1 MAPTKSNSKHA
12 SASAVKPKKRLLAAS
27 VVGAPAQHNQS
38 SRKGKKAWRKNVDIE
53 DLEEKLDGLREE
65 ERTFGCVFSLNF
77 FSVQSSNVIC
87 RLPLQKKTDRELF
100 IVDIKGDD
108 KGMQLLTFSPHPQI
122 ISHNFGVSL
131 SSKIP
136 TTLLPHHP
144 QVTPNHLSA
153 LCRACGPCTA
163 PKIPREFARERA
175 AAQNCAKGSQGT
187 AEQHRGLLTA
197 WRGQRAS

>member
-1 MAPTKSNSKHA
+1 MNKRENALDGCDVWRPAHPVSHSLPTHIMAPTKSNSKHP

-87 RLPLQKKTDRELF
+87 RLPLQKKTDSELF

-108 KGMQLLTFSPHPQI
+108 KGMQLLTF
-122 ISHNFGVSL
+122 
-131 SSKIP
+131 
-136 TTLLPHHP
+136 
-144 QVTPNHLSA
+144 PNY
-153 LCRACGPCTA
+153 
-163 PKIPREFARERA
+163 
-175 AAQNCAKGSQGT
+175 
-187 AEQHRGLLTA
+187 LT
-197 WRGQRAS
+197 